1 QFLRIIVS
9 GHKFKMDPTNIKA
22 IREWPAHMNI
32 REVQSF
38 LGFTNYYRRFV
49 KNYSKILGPIT
60 RLLKKES
67 KFEWGEDQRKAFQE
81 SKDLFTPERVLVHRD
96 LERETM

>member
-1 QFLRIIVS
+1 MEFLGIIVS
-9 GHKFKMDPTNIKA
+9 GHEFKMDPMKIKA
-22 IREWPAHMNI
+22 IREWPVPTNI

-67 KFEWGEDQRKAFQE
+67 KFE
-81 SKDLFTPERVLVHRD
+81 
-96 LERETM
+96 